1 MTVPQ
6 LVDGPVR
13 CPICG
18 ASVDSDPPGKL
29 DVIDIELD
37 QGRMFEVKRLGVALH
52 HCESTT

>member
-1 MTVPQ
+1 MGQ

-18 ASVDSDPPGKL
+18 AWVDSDPPGKL

-37 QGRMFEVKRLGVALH
+37 QGRMFEVRRLGAALH